1 MIIDIY
7 VHHVVYVFV
16 LFMVHEHIDMQYK
29 VIGKLG
35 DEHKI
40 TLDILTNYINNKI
53 DKCPTLDMGWR
64 ACSNAI
70 WLIE

>member
-1 MIIDIY
+1 
-7 VHHVVYVFV
+7 
-16 LFMVHEHIDMQYK
+16 MVHEHIDMQYK